1 MGDFMRDKKRR
12 NGRALFADMYSFS
25 MMQGYFLN
33 RMDQNV
39 VFDMFFRR
47 QPFGGGFAIFAG
59 LEEAVDEI
67 LNIRF
72 SRRDMAYL
80 ESLGI
85 FQEAFLDFLKDFRF
99 KGDIYSMREG
109 TAVFPNEPLIRIHG
123 TLMET
128 QLIEGMLLNY
138 INFQSLI
145 ATKSARIVL
154 AANGG
159 RVVEFGLRRAHGVDG
174 AISGTRAAYI
184 GGVFATSNME
194 AGKKLGIPVAGTMA
208 HSWVMSFET
217 ELEAFEKYA
226 EIYPDSCVLLADTY
240 DTLNSGTPNAAKVL
254 RKLKKKGKK
263 NFGIRLDSGDLEY
276 LSKESRK
283 ILDENGLKEAVIFAS
298 NEVDEWIIKH
308 LVRENAAID
317 AWGVGTKLITGDKDP
332 SLTGVYKLSA
342 KQGRE
347 GFAPC
352 MKITNNPEKMS
363 NPGIK
368 EVYRFYD
375 PHGHALG
382 DLICLAEEE
391 PGLLEKIRSRKPVQ
405 FCHPSV
411 DFFEF
416 NLQGYAEA
424 KKLLNPIVLNGKR
437 VGSPASLPE
446 IQKTVSDELESLDA
460 THKRLINPHIY
471 KVSVSRRLKKTKK
484 ALIKKALGRLPG
496 GGAASG
502 GEID

>member
-1 MGDFMRDKKRR
+1 MSAEKTKK
-12 NGRALFADMYSFS
+12 GRPLFADMYSFS
-25 MMQGYFLN
+25 MAQGYFLN

-47 QPFGGGFAIFAG
+47 QPFGGGFTIFAG
-59 LEEAVDEI
+59 LEEVVDEI

-72 SRRDMAYL
+72 SPQDMAYL
-80 ESLGI
+80 ESLGV
-85 FQEAFLDFLKDFRF
+85 FKKTFLDFLKGFRF
-99 KGDIYSMREG
+99 KGDIYAMREG

-184 GGVFATSNME
+184 GGAFATSNME
-194 AGKKLGIPVAGTMA
+194 AGRKLGIPVAGTMA

-240 DTLNSGTPNAAKVL
+240 DTLNSGTPNAARVL
-254 RKLKKKGKK
+254 GRLKKKGKK

-283 ILDENGLKEAVIFAS
+283 ILDKNDLKEAVIFAS

-317 AWGVGTKLITGDKDP
+317 AWGVGTKLITGDQDP

-342 KQGRE
+342 KQGPKGWVPR
-347 GFAPC
+347 

-363 NPGIK
+363 NPGVK
-368 EVYRFYD
+368 EAHRFYD

-382 DLICLAEEE
+382 DLICLAGEE
-391 PGLLEKIRSRKPVQ
+391 PGLLKKIKSRKPIR

-424 KKLLNPIVLNGKR
+424 KKLLNPIVSKGER
-437 VGSPASLPE
+437 VGPPTPLPD
-446 IQKTVSDELESLDA
+446 IQKTAADELESLDA
-460 THKRLINPHIY
+460 TYKRLINPHIY
-471 KVSVSRRLKKTKK
+471 KVSVSRRLKKEKK
-484 ALIKKALGRLPG
+484 ALIKKALERRPG
-496 GGAASG
+496 GASPG
-502 GEID
+502 KATD